1 MPGGPVASMNLNLN
15 FLNDR
20 LEKASPEDILRW
32 AWNTFSPN
40 IVASSSFQTQ
50 SVPLLHLISQITPS
64 MKIIFIDTGYH
75 FPETLTFCDELK
87 NRLAL
92 NITVVRSAI
101 EQSGQLEKYGESLYR
116 HDPDACCYMNKVEPM
131 QRALEGMNAL
141 VTGIRHDQT
150 SHRSKMKIVERRA
163 SGLYEIHPLIHWS
176 REQIFTYI
184 QKHQLPRHPLL
195 AKGYMSIGCA
205 PCTQP
210 VSLDQHE
217 RAGRWTGTTKTEC
230 GLHLDGSHHGR
241 KGHEQK
247 TA

>member
-1 MPGGPVASMNLNLN
+1 MTDLEIKL
-15 FLNDR
+15 LNDR
-20 LEKASPEDILRW
+20 FENASPEDILRW
-32 AWNTFSPN
+32 AWGTFNPR

-50 SVPLLHLISQITPS
+50 SVPLLHLISQVSPL
-64 MKIIFIDTGYH
+64 MRIIFIDTGYH

-87 NRLAL
+87 KQFAL

-116 HDPDACCYMNKVEPM
+116 HDPDACCYINKVEPM
-131 QRALEGMNAL
+131 QRALEGVDAL
-141 VTGIRHDQT
+141 ITGIRRDQT
-150 SHRSKMKIVERRA
+150 SHRSKMRVIDRRA
-163 SGLYEIHPLIHWS
+163 SGIYEIHPMINWT
-176 REQIFTYI
+176 REQVFTYI

-195 AKGYMSIGCA
+195 AQGYTSIGCA

-210 VSLDQHE
+210 VVSMDQHE
-217 RAGRWTGTTKTEC
+217 RAGRWTGTAKTEC
-230 GLHLDGSHHGR
+230 GLHLDTLKHGR